1 LPYIVIDTLT
11 DDAIGPFEEEE
22 QAVKFVMEASDVL
35 NDSGQTFSIYQT
47 TDVTE
52 WLLNNTA
59 TNITEG
65 V

>member
-1 LPYIVIDTLT
+1 LPFIVIDTLT

-22 QAVKFVMEASDVL
+22 QAIQFVMEASDVL

-59 TNITEG
+59 TNIKEE

>member
-1 LPYIVIDTLT
+1 MSYIVIDTLT
-11 DDAIGPFEEEE
+11 DDAIGPFEQEE
-22 QAVKFVMEASDVL
+22 QAVQFVMEASDTL
-35 NDSGQTFSIYQT
+35 NDSGQTFTIYET
-47 TDVTE
+47 MDVTE